1 MAFQGGP
8 NVLFNPFA
16 CRSSGN
22 PPAANVRSRTLTVLA
37 LCLLGATA
45 SGCAHETAQ
54 DKQLTSLRDGMTRD
68 EQDHDKREPAIP
80 ASDEPLIDPQKDP
93 NAKPSAS
100 VPKGDSQKDQRVTQ
114 LSKSVGDASEDGD
127 PSASDDPDDPTAR
140 PAIRVSGGGGGMTGP
155 APAPRGRGAK
165 GQLNANLSDDP
176 NAPVTPAPAGPEA
189 RAAYDAAR
197 NLMTQRKYR
206 EALDGFTAFLV
217 KYPDHPMADNAMFW
231 RGDCYFSLGDFPH
244 AEQELSG
251 ALARFPQ
258 GIKAPDTLLKLG
270 MTEEKLGQ
278 PDKARAYYDKL
289 QKEFPKSEAARRI
302 PASGGSGP
310 KGPKENR

>member
-1 MAFQGGP
+1 MLIKRPDERGNALWAAAC
-8 NVLFNPFA
+8 VLGIM
-16 CRSSGN
+16 S
-22 PPAANVRSRTLTVLA
+22 AA
-37 LCLLGATA
+37 
-45 SGCAHETAQ
+45 CAHEGAQ
-54 DKQLTSLRDGMTRD
+54 DKQLTQLRDALTKD
-68 EQDHDKREPAIP
+68 EQDHDKKEPPIP
-80 ASDEPLIDPQKDP
+80 ASDEPLIDPRKDA
-93 NAKPSAS
+93 NARPTP
-100 VPKGDSQKDQRVTQ
+100 PKGDGQKDSRIVQ
-114 LSKSVGDASEDGD
+114 LSKDVGDESGGE
-127 PSASDDPDDPTAR
+127 PTSDDPDDTTPR
-140 PAIRVSGGGGGMTGP
+140 PAIRVAGGG
-155 APAPRGRGAK
+155 APSPVVRAPRGRGAK
-165 GQLNANLSDDP
+165 DQLNAPFADDI
-176 NAPVTPAPAGPEA
+176 NAPATPPAAGPEA

-197 NLMTQRKYR
+197 NLMTQRKYK

-244 AEQELSG
+244 AEQELGG

-270 MTEEKLGQ
+270 MTEDKLGQ

-289 QKEFPKSEAARRI
+289 QKEFPKSDAARRI